1 MNRIEE
7 KKNKVER
14 CFKYKLMPHNMRASR
29 QSDTEAVVLK
39 KKRVGNLR
47 SQVLSLT
54 IRGEFKMPKLLN
66 MFKKQA

>member
-1 MNRIEE
+1 
-7 KKNKVER
+7 
-14 CFKYKLMPHNMRASR
+14 MPHNMRASR
-29 QSDTEAVVLK
+29 QSDTEAVAL